1 MYISEI
7 KVKNFKT
14 FKELTFRTNSNFNV
28 IIGENNIG
36 KSTIFEALLLWE
48 ICYNKT
54 VNTRKNGFYKA
65 EGKNSYI
72 PFNELTFL
80 RLINDTDLFF
90 ERPNTCR
97 ITLKIN
103 LNEQIFT
110 LAFEIGKPKSIN
122 NSYLRYKTISNR
134 EFENFA
140 NHMRGRRTSLDK
152 IFFFYQTK
160 PISNI
165 LSREPF
171 MNKGQILRKI
181 SIGKSGEVLRNKIIN
196 RKGEEREEIENQ
208 ISNVLGY
215 PIRFQCNNEEK
226 FNEDEYINLKINNLD
241 IHLQGSGFLQIAE
254 IFSTIEYLENSINV
268 LLIDE
273 PDSHI
278 HSKLQKKLLTE
289 LKSIERTQTFIIS
302 HNDNFVN
309 ELQPEELFYINSEAK
324 SRGTILKLEPENFDK
339 IKKEMGGVI
348 LALDKLNY
356 SDKICFVEGEDDI
369 IYFENL
375 KKIFSTVSPEFSLP
389 KRVAFYYLRG
399 KDNLLTKIEY
409 QKRFLTQLFTD
420 KQTIVVY
427 DKDFC
432 TTEKSISHNSQIIR
446 KLGRNSDAYFHN
458 GYCIE
463 SVLFSDLEI
472 LSNFLIKKFE
482 TNHLRTD
489 LFIREYIDNLEL
501 SFRDVNNPLYIEF
514 ESKFSS
520 QKNGYRQDLDDVT
533 FNDFIRDVYEVN
545 FSPQYLFNKT
555 LIKEFYTNFNTH
567 FNLGLLFE
575 DNSAEHYSS
584 DLFTKYINF
593 IENED
598 DIYNTLKILAQ
609 KIYN

>member
-7 KVKNFKT
+7 KVKNFKA
-14 FKELTFRTNSNFNV
+14 FKELTFQTNSNFNV

-54 VNTRKNGFYKA
+54 VNTRKNGFYKTD
-65 EGKNSYI
+65 GKNSYI
-72 PFNELTFL
+72 PFNEFSFL

-103 LNEQIFT
+103 VNDQIFT

-122 NSYLRYKTISNR
+122 NSYLRFKTISNR

-140 NHMRGRRTSLDK
+140 SHMRGRRTSLDK

-165 LSREPF
+165 LSKEPF

-196 RKGEEREEIENQ
+196 RKGAEREVIENQ
-208 ISNVLGY
+208 ISSVLGY
-215 PIRFQCNNEEK
+215 PIEFQCNNENN
-226 FNEDEYINLKINNLD
+226 FNEDEYINLNINNLD

-254 IFSTIEYLENSINV
+254 IFSTIEYLENTINV

-289 LKSIERTQTFIIS
+289 LKSIEKTQTFIIS

-369 IYFENL
+369 TYFENL
-375 KKIFSTVSPEFSLP
+375 KTIFSTVLPNFILP
-389 KRVAFYYLRG
+389 KKVAFYYLRG

-427 DKDFC
+427 DKDYC
-432 TTEKSISHNSQIIR
+432 TTEKSLSHNTQITK
-446 KLGRNSDAYFHN
+446 KLGRNSEAFYHN

-463 SVLFSDLEI
+463 SILFSELEI
-472 LSNFLIKKFE
+472 LTNFLIKTFK
-482 TNHLRTD
+482 TNDLRTYF
-489 LFIREYIDNLEL
+489 FIMEYIENIES
-501 SFRDVNNPLYIEF
+501 SFKDVNNPLYIDF
-514 ESKFSS
+514 ESKFNS
-520 QKNGYRQDLDDVT
+520 QKNGYRQDLEDVT
-533 FNDFIRDVYEVN
+533 FSDFIRDAYDVN

-555 LIKEFYTNFNTH
+555 LIKEFYINYISRFDLQIT
-567 FNLGLLFE
+567 FE
-575 DNSAEHYSS
+575 DNSAEYYSS
-584 DLFTKYINF
+584 DLFIKYLNF
-593 IENED
+593 IEGEN
-598 DIYNTLKILAQ
+598 DIYASIKNLLQ

>member
-7 KVKNFKT
+7 KVKNFKA
-14 FKELTFRTNSNFNV
+14 FKELTFQTNSNFNV

-54 VNTRKNGFYKA
+54 VNARKNGFYKA

-80 RLINDTDLFF
+80 RLINDTDIFF
-90 ERPNTCR
+90 ERPNVCR

-103 LNEQIFT
+103 VNNQVFT

-140 NHMRGRRTSLDK
+140 SHMRVRRIALDK

-165 LSREPF
+165 LSKEPF

-196 RKGEEREEIENQ
+196 RKGAEREKIENQ

-215 PIRFQCNNEEK
+215 HIKFQCNNEEK

-369 IYFENL
+369 TYFENL
-375 KKIFSTVSPEFSLP
+375 KNIFKTVLPEFNLP
-389 KRVAFYYLRG
+389 KKVAFYYLRG

-427 DKDFC
+427 DKDYC
-432 TTEKSISHNSQIIR
+432 TTEKSLSHNLQITR

-463 SVLFSDLEI
+463 SILFSELEI
-472 LSNFLIKKFE
+472 LSNFLIKTFW
-482 TNHLRTD
+482 TNDLRTD
-489 LFIREYIDNLEL
+489 LFIREYVENIDS
-501 SFRDVNNPLYIEF
+501 SFKNVNNQLYIDF
-514 ESKFSS
+514 ESKFDS
-520 QKNGYRQDLDDVT
+520 QKNGYRKDLDDVT
-533 FNDFIRDVYEVN
+533 FNDFIRDVYDIS

-555 LIKEFYTNFNTH
+555 LIKDFYKKFIIH
-567 FNLGLLFE
+567 FNLEILFE
-575 DNSAEHYSS
+575 DNSAEFYSS
-584 DLFTKYINF
+584 DLFIKYINF

-598 DIYNTLKILAQ
+598 DIYESLKTLLQ